1 VAFVGTPAGQES
13 VCVCAEPAALVT
25 ALPVKVG
32 AACVGTPAGH
42 ESVCVCAE
50 PAPEEATAALV
61 VLAVPAALTAVAA
74 CVEPVPNVATAICRM
89 VVVEGICHGRSCL
102 CADSLAAVGTP
113 AGHAIA
119 GALFVPAAVT
129 ECV

>member
-13 VCVCAEPAALVT
+13 VCLCAEPAALVT

-61 VLAVPAALTAVAA
+61 VLAVPRLRSAKLTVTVSFAS
-74 CVEPVPNVATAICRM
+74 TAP
-89 VVVEGICHGRSCL
+89 L
-102 CADSLAAVGTP
+102 
-113 AGHAIA
+113 A
-119 GALFVPAAVT
+119 GARCMLAELRAISSRGIGGSLSQR
-129 ECV
+129 